1 MHRYTQYTMETL
13 RVGWEQLLTSINR
26 NVNEVENQI
35 LTRDSK
41 GITQEQLNE
50 FRASFNHFDK
60 NRTGRLAPEEF
71 KSCLVSI
78 GYSIGKDRQV
88 WQVALFARPYYRAK
102 YSVKLPKR
110 DRFLKTAAPD
120 RSVILPDSQCTK
132 HM

>member
-1 MHRYTQYTMETL
+1 METL

-88 WQVALFARPYYRAK
+88 NHILLFKIYFLDFLNNNLIMHR
-102 YSVKLPKR
+102 VKLISN
-110 DRFLKTAAPD
+110 AY
-120 RSVILPDSQCTK
+120 
-132 HM
+132 

>member
-1 MHRYTQYTMETL
+1 METL

-88 WQVALFARPYYRAK
+88 N
-102 YSVKLPKR
+102 
-110 DRFLKTAAPD
+110 RFIPRCYDNSDYLISSLTL
-120 RSVILPDSQCTK
+120 RTCN
-132 HM
+132 MY